1 MKPFTI
7 GYAQKSAKELYE
19 TLERNGVR
27 KVLDVRLKNTSGCTC
42 LYALKRDFPF
52 LLSLIG
58 IGYEHKKIGPPRRGC
73 WFEEVFRDTKRMVR
87 TKRGAFENERGNTI

>member
-7 GYAQKSAKELYE
+7 GYAQKSAKELFE
-19 TLERNGVR
+19 TLERIGVR

-42 LYALKRDFPF
+42 LYTLKRDFPF

-58 IGYEHKKIGPPRRGC
+58 IGYEHKITERSCFILRKRKRSNAPSSGGEMKHGFRRM
-73 WFEEVFRDTKRMVR
+73 K
-87 TKRGAFENERGNTI
+87 